1 MIALLILVI
10 LLFLFST
17 LDFCLARE
25 GNTLFYVNI
34 FTSLNSSGWFLLDI
48 KEFDQ
53 GVKLLGKCT

>member
-25 GNTLFYVNI
+25 GNKLFHVNF
-34 FTSLNSSGWFLLDI
+34 FTSSNPSGWFLLDI

-53 GVKLLGKCT
+53 GVKLLGKCK